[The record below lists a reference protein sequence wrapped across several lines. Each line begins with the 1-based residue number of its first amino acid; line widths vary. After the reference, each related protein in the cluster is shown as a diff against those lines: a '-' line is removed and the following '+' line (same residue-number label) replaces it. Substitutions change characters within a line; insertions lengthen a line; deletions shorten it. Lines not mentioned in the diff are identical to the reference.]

1 MRAFAVVLLA
11 AALAGC
17 SAPVSGV
24 AAGAAGPT
32 PTPVPASAATSAT
45 ASAAA
50 SGTGVNAESLS
61 TALPVQARNLRLV
74 RVGADE
80 VALQFEFANTG
91 DRPVTPDALGIDQY
105 RCVLMLVDL
114 PRSTAYEIR
123 DAQGNDGRISASNGE
138 QVPPRG
144 AVTVTAVFTARP
156 RRSPL

>member
-24 AAGAAGPT
+24 AAGAGSTPAPVPT
-32 PTPVPASAATSAT
+32 PAA

-105 RCVLMLVDL
+105 GSCRWRCPCNRQD
-114 PRSTAYEIR
+114 RRRWSTT
-123 DAQGNDGRISASNGE
+123 
-138 QVPPRG
+138 PC
-144 AVTVTAVFTARP
+144 
-156 RRSPL
+156 